1 MVYCRHMTNSIIP
14 FMEPKFENLPFMTLD
29 KGVEKCIKA
38 ISDADKGGAVQI
50 IVSPTG
56 VGKSHEQDTLLRDYI
71 GKYHPKVDIILR
83 LSPTRDVADDGV
95 YSRLYNGWRGYGC
108 KTASDFRKDNGF
120 LNVINQ
126 DLELKQ
132 KLCISLTHG
141 SFLSA
146 TGRTKSSD
154 QDALVEWFVK
164 NQHRIFLVIEE
175 AHKYLA
181 CPCAGG
187 ESARFV
193 FGNAG
198 TAPYFATMPN
208 AIKEWVKTNP
218 RVIAFTATPSVAQ
231 NKTYGI
237 YVDPATGKEELKL
250 VEENPHLDFE
260 YRFDVVNCFPKKLE
274 ELLPHQAWLKPSSNY
289 TFYKGEPERI
299 SYRLRQSVDQL
310 LEKERA
316 LETLK
321 QQDNNINSKRVWLGV
336 FGNTKGGAWSSSPN
350 LAKQFLI
357 EHLKE
362 LGFNNDFYIATMT
375 EKGGYTYDL
384 NDSRSSKYS
393 EKELIAKLNDPH
405 DPVRFLLCI
414 NIGTAGLNVHRLG
427 VLFVARVKNIIFDR
441 TENPLQTFGRM
452 VRIATGTDVYSKSD
466 YNNDLRLYIHKYHKE
481 YGVPLD
487 VIVETLKVANT
498 FNITYP
504 IGIQERVREPYVPKD
519 IWGKAIEIFEERY
532 CNGAED
538 GEKFLDDLLKSNG
551 IEVCSLCGSPLTN
564 AFHTPHD
571 DDKNIEKI
579 DEMLG
584 VI

>member
-1 MVYCRHMTNSIIP
+1 MKKFTIP
-14 FMEPKFENLPFMTLD
+14 FMEPQFENLPFMTLD
-29 KGVEKCIKA
+29 EGVEKCIRE
-38 ISDADKGGAVQI
+38 ISDADKGKAVKI
-50 IVSPTG
+50 ITSPTG
-56 VGKSHEQDTLLRDYI
+56 VGKSFIQDTFLREYI
-71 GKYHPKVDIILR
+71 SKYHPNVDIILR

-95 YSRLYNGWRGYGC
+95 YGGLHKGWRGYGC

-120 LNVINQ
+120 LNVIEQ
-126 DLELKQ
+126 DLELNQ

-146 TGRTKSSD
+146 TGRTKSGD
-154 QDALVEWFVK
+154 QDALVSWFVK
-164 NQHRIFLVIEE
+164 NKHRIFLVIEE

-208 AIKEWVKTNP
+208 AIKEWVKINP

-237 YVDPATGKEELKL
+237 YVDPVTGEEELKL
-250 VEENPHLDFE
+250 VEE
-260 YRFDVVNCFPKKLE
+260 LE
-274 ELLPHQAWLKPSSNY
+274 DLLPIQAWLKPSSNY

-299 SYRLRQSVDQL
+299 SYRLRKSVDQL
-310 LEKERA
+310 FEKEHA
-316 LETLK
+316 LEMLK
-321 QQDNNINSKRVWLGV
+321 EQDDNINPKRVWLGV

-362 LGFNNDFYIATMT
+362 LGLTNDFYIATMT

-384 NDSRSSKYS
+384 NDTRSSKYS
-393 EKELIAKLNDPH
+393 EKELTAKLNDPH

-414 NIGTAGLNVHRLG
+414 NKGTAGLNVHRFG
-427 VLFVARVKNIIFDR
+427 ALFVARVKNIIFDR

-504 IGIQERVREPYVPKD
+504 VGVQERVKEPFYPKD
-519 IWGKAIEIFEERY
+519 IWGKAMEIFEERY

-538 GEKFLDDLLKSNG
+538 GEKFLDDILRSNG
-551 IEVCSLCGSPLTN
+551 IEVCSLCGSPLTSK
-564 AFHTPHD
+564 FHTHD
-571 DDKNIEKI
+571 DNQETNLSQFF
-579 DEMLG
+579 ETST
-584 VI
+584 

>member
-1 MVYCRHMTNSIIP
+1 MQP
-14 FMEPKFENLPFMTLD
+14 QFENLPFITLNE
-29 KGVEKCIKA
+29 GVEKCVRE
-38 ISDADKGGAVQI
+38 ISDADKGGAVKI
-50 IVSPTG
+50 ITSPTG
-56 VGKSHEQDTLLRDYI
+56 VGKSFIQDTFLREYI
-71 GKYHPKVDIILR
+71 SKYHPNVDIILR

-95 YSRLYNGWRGYGC
+95 YGGLYNGWRGYGC

-120 LNVINQ
+120 LNVIEQ
-126 DLELKQ
+126 DLELNQ

-146 TGRTKSSD
+146 TGRTKSGD
-154 QDALVEWFVK
+154 QDALVSWFVK
-164 NQHRIFLVIEE
+164 NKHRIFLVIEE

-198 TAPYFATMPN
+198 TAPYFPSMPN

-310 LEKERA
+310 FEKERA
-316 LETLK
+316 LEILK
-321 QQDNNINSKRVWLGV
+321 EQDNNINPKRVWLGV
-336 FGNTKGGAWSSSPN
+336 FGNQKGGAWSTSPDV
-350 LAKQFLI
+350 AKGILI
-357 EHLKE
+357 EHLKD
-362 LGFNNDFYIATMT
+362 LGLTNDFYIATMT
-375 EKGGYTYDL
+375 EKGGYAYDL
-384 NDSRSSKYS
+384 KDTRSIKYT
-393 EKELIAKLNDPH
+393 EKELTAKLNDPH
-405 DPVRFLLCI
+405 DPTRFLLCI
-414 NIGTAGLNVHRLG
+414 NKGTAGLNVHRFG
-427 VLFVARVKNIIFDR
+427 GLFVARVKNIIFDR
-441 TENPLQTFGRM
+441 VENPLQTFGRM

-466 YNNDLRLYIHKYHKE
+466 YNNDLRVYIQKYHEE

-487 VIVETLKVANT
+487 VIVATLKVANT
-498 FNITYP
+498 FDVTFP
-504 IGIQERVREPYVPKD
+504 IGVHERPRKNKEASD
-519 IWGKAIEIFEERY
+519 IWGLTNSQFRERY
-532 CNGAED
+532 CNSIED
-538 GEKFLDDLLKSNG
+538 GEKFLDDILRSNG
-551 IEVCSLCGSPLTN
+551 IEVCSLCGSPLTDKFHNHDSIKHENVELNELN
-564 AFHTPHD
+564 AVFNT
-571 DDKNIEKI
+571 
-579 DEMLG
+579 
-584 VI
+584 

>member
-1 MVYCRHMTNSIIP
+1 
-14 FMEPKFENLPFMTLD
+14 MEPQFDNLPFITLNE
-29 KGVEKCIKA
+29 GVEKCVRE
-38 ISDADKGGAVQI
+38 ISDKDKGKAVKI
-50 IVSPTG
+50 ITSPTG
-56 VGKSHEQDTLLRDYI
+56 VGKSFIQDTFLRDYI
-71 GKYHPKVDIILR
+71 SKYHSNVDIILR
-83 LSPTRDVADDGV
+83 LSPTRDVAYDGV
-95 YSRLYNGWRGYGC
+95 YSGLYNGWKGYGC
-108 KTASDFRKDNGF
+108 KTASDFRKDGGL
-120 LNVINQ
+120 LNLIKQ

-146 TGRTKSSD
+146 TGKTTVKKED
-154 QDALVEWFVK
+154 QDALVEWFVE
-164 NQHRIFLVIEE
+164 NQDRIFLVIEE

-198 TAPYFATMPN
+198 TAPYFASMPN

-237 YVDPATGKEELKL
+237 YVDPVTGEEELKL
-250 VEENPHLDFE
+250 VEENPDLDFE
-260 YRFDVVNCFPKKLE
+260 YRFDVVNCFPDTLE
-274 ELLPHQAWLKPSSNY
+274 DLLPIQAWLKPSSNY

-362 LGFNNDFYIATMT
+362 LGLTNDFYIATMT

-384 NDSRSSKYS
+384 KGNESSKYS
-393 EKELIAKLNDPH
+393 EKELTAKLNDPH

-414 NIGTAGLNVHRLG
+414 NKGTAGLNVHRFG
-427 VLFVARVKNIIFDR
+427 ALFVARVKNIIFDR
-441 TENPLQTFGRM
+441 VENPLQTFGRM

-466 YNNDLRLYIHKYHKE
+466 YNNDLRVYIHKYHKE

-504 IGIQERVREPYVPKD
+504 VGVQERVKKNFYPRD
-519 IWGKAIEIFEERY
+519 IWGTAMSVFEERY
-532 CNGAED
+532 CNSATD
-538 GEKFLDDLLKSNG
+538 GEKFLDDILRSNG
-551 IEVCSLCGSPLTN
+551 IEVCSLCGSPLTSK
-564 AFHTPHD
+564 FHTHD
-571 DDKNIEKI
+571 DNQETNLNDFFKI
-579 DEMLG
+579 TT
-584 VI
+584 